1 MISETLPLFT
11 TLFLILFAALAGGII
26 AKALRLP
33 LILGYIAVGVLVGN
47 VFSSA
52 VDMVLIE
59 RVAETGVT
67 LLLFTLG
74 VEFSFHR
81 LRKVLGTVSWAAT
94 LQMLLS
100 FCIFLPIFLTLGFS
114 FLPAMFIAVAAALS
128 STAVVIRL
136 LSERGEME
144 TIPGEVLTGWLIV
157 QDLAVIPIMMMIPT
171 IGAIYIAGSASVVTT
186 VSLLGVN
193 LIKASIA
200 IGAII
205 FLGRTGIPWV
215 LNKIAAIGSREI
227 FLVTVM
233 GLVFM
238 SGTVAYMAG
247 LSAALG
253 AFIAGILVAE
263 TSQNHAIFAEVRP
276 LRDLFAVVF
285 FVSLGMALPVSLLM
299 PVLPNIALMTII
311 IVVVKAVIVYFL
323 SRFLGYHR
331 KTAFIVAIGLTQMSE
346 FGFIIAR
353 VGLTQGVLSEQ
364 HYATIV
370 ALVFVTIMVSSPL
383 FTKAQN
389 IFYFLRKKVPFLYPN
404 FIPEK
409 QETELFGKEA
419 AFKDHVVICGYGRVG
434 RYVGRA
440 LTMAGIPFIVVDYD
454 HTTVKLLRE
463 KNIQV
468 IYGDPAD
475 MDVLDYAQVDY
486 AKAVVIAIPD
496 RHTQEMVIAN
506 AQTLN
511 KSIRIICRTH
521 HEQDQLRLKTLGVH
535 TIVQPEFEAALAIA
549 HKLFSQFGVEQ
560 ADIDGKIARLKIEHG
575 LG

>member
-1 MISETLPLFT
+1 MISSLPLFI
-11 TLFLILFAALAGGII
+11 TLFLILFAALVGAFF
-26 AKALRLP
+26 AKLLRLP

-47 VFSSA
+47 IFSA
-52 VDMVLIE
+52 IVDHTLIGHI
-59 RVAETGVT
+59 AESGVT

-74 VEFSFHR
+74 IEFSFHR
-81 LRKVLGTVSWAAT
+81 LKKVLGTVSWAAT

-100 FCIFLPIFLTLGFS
+100 FCILLPIFLGLGFS
-114 FLPAMFIAVAAALS
+114 FLPALFMGIAAALS

-136 LSERGEME
+136 LSERGETE
-144 TIPGEVLTGWLIV
+144 TISGEVLTGWLIV
-157 QDLAVIPIMMMIPT
+157 QDLAVIPIMMMIPS
-171 IGAIYIAGSASVVTT
+171 IASIVMSDVSLVTT

-193 LIKASIA
+193 LIKAAVA

-205 FLGRTGIPWV
+205 FLGKTGIPWV
-215 LNKIAAIGSREI
+215 LNKVAAFGSREI
-227 FLVTVM
+227 FLVTVI
-233 GLVFM
+233 GLVFL

-285 FVSLGMALPVSLLM
+285 FVSLGMALPVSVLY
-299 PVLPNIALMTII
+299 PVLPMILMMALII
-311 IVVVKAVIVYFL
+311 IAVKAIIVYLL

-331 KTAFIVAIGLTQMSE
+331 KTSFIVALGLTEMSE
-346 FGFIIAR
+346 FGFIIAS
-353 VGLTQGVLSEQ
+353 VGLKQGVLSEQ
-364 HYATIV
+364 QYAIIV
-370 ALVFVTIMVSSPL
+370 ALVFVTIMISSPL
-383 FTKAQN
+383 FTKATS

-409 QETELFGKEA
+409 VEKELFDKELPL
-419 AFKDHVVICGYGRVG
+419 KDHVVICGYGRVG
-434 RYVGRA
+434 KYVGRA
-440 LTMAGIPFIVVDYD
+440 LAMEGIPFIVVDYD

-475 MDVLDYAQVDY
+475 MDVLDYAQVDF
-486 AKAVVIAIPD
+486 ARAVVIAIPD

-506 AQTLN
+506 VQTLN
-511 KSIRIICRTH
+511 KTVRIICRTH
-521 HEQDQLRLKTLGVH
+521 QEKDIIRLKTLGVH
-535 TIVQPEFEAALAIA
+535 TIVQPEFEAAVTITN
-549 HKLFSQFGVEQ
+549 KLLSQFGIEQ
-560 ADIDGKIARLKIEHG
+560 TDIDGKVARLKIEHG

>member
-1 MISETLPLFT
+1 MMSSLPLFI
-11 TLFLILFAALAGGII
+11 TLFLILFAAIVGGLL
-26 AKALRLP
+26 AKAFRLP

-47 VFSSA
+47 IFSSS
-52 VDMVLIE
+52 VDHTLIGHI
-59 RVAETGVT
+59 AESGVT

-81 LRKVLGTVSWAAT
+81 LKKVLGTVSWAAT

-100 FCIFLPIFLTLGFS
+100 FCVLLPIFLGLGFS
-114 FLPAMFIAVAAALS
+114 FLPAFFMGIAASLS

-136 LSERGEME
+136 LSERGETE
-144 TIPGEVLTGWLIV
+144 TISGEILTGWLIV
-157 QDLAVIPIMMMIPT
+157 QDLAVIPIMMMIPS
-171 IGAIYIAGSASVVTT
+171 IASIALSEVSLVTT
-186 VSLLGVN
+186 VSVLGVN
-193 LIKASIA
+193 LIKAAAA

-205 FLGRTGIPWV
+205 FLGKTGIPWV
-215 LNKIAAIGSREI
+215 LNKVASFGSREI
-227 FLVTVM
+227 FLVTVI
-233 GLVFM
+233 GLVFL

-285 FVSLGMALPVSLLM
+285 FVSLGMALPVSVLYPVVPMILLIT
-299 PVLPNIALMTII
+299 VII
-311 IVVVKAVIVYFL
+311 IVVKASIVYLL

-331 KTAFIVAIGLTQMSE
+331 KTSFIVALGLTQMSE
-346 FGFIIAR
+346 FGFIIAS
-353 VGLTQGVLSEQ
+353 VGLKQGVLSEQ
-364 HYATIV
+364 QYAIIV

-383 FTKAQN
+383 FTKASTF
-389 IFYFLRKKVPFLYPN
+389 FYFLRKKVPFLYPN

-409 QETELFGKEA
+409 VEKELFDKELPL
-419 AFKDHVVICGYGRVG
+419 KDHVVICGYGRVG
-434 RYVGRA
+434 KYVGRA
-440 LTMAGIPFIVVDYD
+440 LAMEGIPFIVVDYD
-454 HTTVKLLRE
+454 HTTVKTLRE

-475 MDVLDYAQVDY
+475 MDVLDYAQVDF
-486 AKAVVIAIPD
+486 ARAVVIAIPD

-506 AQTLN
+506 VQTLN
-511 KSIRIICRTH
+511 KTVRIICRTH
-521 HEQDQLRLKTLGVH
+521 QEKDIMRLKTLGVQ
-535 TIVQPEFEAALAIA
+535 TIVQPEFEAAITITN
-549 HKLFSQFGVEQ
+549 KLLSQFGVEQ
-560 ADIDGKIARLKIEHG
+560 SDIEGKISRLKIEHG

>member
-1 MISETLPLFT
+1 MISSLPLFI
-11 TLFLILFAALAGGII
+11 TLFLILFAALAGGLF
-26 AKALRLP
+26 AKVLRLP

-47 VFSSA
+47 VFASS
-52 VDMVLIE
+52 VDQTLIGHI
-59 RVAETGVT
+59 AESGVT

-100 FCIFLPIFLTLGFS
+100 FCILLPIFMSFGFS
-114 FLPAMFIAVAAALS
+114 FLPALFMGIAASLS
-128 STAVVIRL
+128 STAVVVRL

-157 QDLAVIPIMMMIPT
+157 QDLAVIPIMMMIPS
-171 IGAIYIAGSASVVTT
+171 IASIAAAGSTSVVTT

-193 LIKASIA
+193 LIKAAIA

-215 LNKIAAIGSREI
+215 LNKVASFGSREI
-227 FLVTVM
+227 FLVTVI
-233 GLVFM
+233 GLVFL

-253 AFIAGILVAE
+253 AFIAGMLVAE

-285 FVSLGMALPVSLLM
+285 FVSLGMALPVSILY
-299 PVLPNIALMTII
+299 PVLPIILLMTIAI
-311 IVVVKAVIVYFL
+311 IVVKAMIVYLL

-331 KTAFIVAIGLTQMSE
+331 KTSFIVALGLTQMSE
-346 FGFIIAR
+346 FGFIIAN
-353 VGLTQGVLSEQ
+353 VGLKQGVLSEQ
-364 HYATIV
+364 HYAIIV

-383 FTKAQN
+383 FTKATD
-389 IFYFLRKKVPFLYPN
+389 IFYFLRKKAPFLYPN

-409 QETELFGKEA
+409 VEKEIFEKELPL
-419 AFKDHVVICGYGRVG
+419 KDHVVICGYGRVG
-434 RYVGRA
+434 KYVGRA

-454 HTTVKLLRE
+454 HSTVKLLRE

-475 MDVLDYAQVDY
+475 MDVLDYAQVDF
-486 AKAVVIAIPD
+486 ARAVVIAIPD

-511 KSIRIICRTH
+511 KNVRIICRTH
-521 HEQDQLRLKTLGVH
+521 HEEDQMRLKTLGVH
-535 TIVQPEFEAALAIA
+535 TIVQPEFEAAVTITN
-549 HKLFSQFGVEQ
+549 KLLSQFGVEQ

>member
-1 MISETLPLFT
+1 MISSLPLFI
-11 TLFLILFAALAGGII
+11 TLFLILFAALVGAFL
-26 AKALRLP
+26 AKLLRLP

-47 VFSSA
+47 VFSSL
-52 VDMVLIE
+52 VDHTLIGH
-59 RVAETGVT
+59 VAESGVT

-100 FCIFLPIFLTLGFS
+100 FCILLPIFLSLGFS
-114 FLPAMFIAVAAALS
+114 FLPALFMGIAAALS

-136 LSERGEME
+136 LSERGETE
-144 TIPGEVLTGWLIV
+144 TISGEVLTGWLIV
-157 QDLAVIPIMMMIPT
+157 QDLAVIPIMMMIPS
-171 IGAIYIAGSASVVTT
+171 IAAIAMSDVSLVTT

-193 LIKASIA
+193 LIKAAVA

-205 FLGRTGIPWV
+205 FLGKTGIPWV
-215 LNKIAAIGSREI
+215 LNKVAAFGSREI
-227 FLVTVM
+227 FLVTVI
-233 GLVFM
+233 GLVFL

-285 FVSLGMALPVSLLM
+285 FVSLGMALPVSVLY
-299 PVLPNIALMTII
+299 PVLPMILLMALII
-311 IVVVKAVIVYFL
+311 IAVKASIVYLL

-331 KTAFIVAIGLTQMSE
+331 KTSFIVALGLTEMSE
-346 FGFIIAR
+346 FGFIIAS
-353 VGLTQGVLSEQ
+353 VGLKQGVLSEQ
-364 HYATIV
+364 QYAIIV
-370 ALVFVTIMVSSPL
+370 ALVFVTIMISSPL
-383 FTKAQN
+383 FTKATS

-409 QETELFGKEA
+409 VEKELFEKELPL
-419 AFKDHVVICGYGRVG
+419 KDHVVICGYGRVG
-434 RYVGRA
+434 KYVGRA
-440 LTMAGIPFIVVDYD
+440 LAMEGIPFIVVDYD

-475 MDVLDYAQVDY
+475 MDVLDFAQVDF
-486 AKAVVIAIPD
+486 ARAVVIAIPD

-506 AQTLN
+506 VQTLN
-511 KSIRIICRTH
+511 KTVRIICRTH
-521 HEQDQLRLKTLGVH
+521 QEKDIIRLKTLGVH
-535 TIVQPEFEAALAIA
+535 TIVQPEFEAAVTITN
-549 HKLFSQFGVEQ
+549 KLLFQFGIEQ
-560 ADIDGKIARLKIEHG
+560 TDIDGKVARLKIEHG

>member
-1 MISETLPLFT
+1 MTESVTVFT
-11 TLFLILFAALAGGII
+11 TLFLILFAALAGGVL
-26 AKALRLP
+26 AKTLRLP
-33 LILGYIAVGVLVGN
+33 LILGYIAIGVVVGN

-52 VDMVLIE
+52 VDPTLIGHI
-59 RVAETGVT
+59 AESGVT

-81 LRKVLGTVSWAAT
+81 LRKVLGTVSWVAT
-94 LQMLLS
+94 LQILLS
-100 FCIFLPIFLTLGFS
+100 FCVFLPIFLHLEFS
-114 FLPAMFIAVAAALS
+114 FLPAMFIAIAASLS
-128 STAVVIRL
+128 STAVVVRL

-171 IGAIYIAGSASVVTT
+171 LGSIFMSGSTSAVAT

-193 LIKASIA
+193 LIKAAIA
-200 IGAII
+200 IGAIV
-205 FLGRTGIPWV
+205 FLGRTGIPWT
-215 LNKIAAIGSREI
+215 LNKIAALGSREI
-227 FLVTVM
+227 FLVCVM
-233 GLVFM
+233 GLVFL

-253 AFIAGILVAE
+253 AFIAGMLVAE

-285 FVSLGMALPVSLLM
+285 FVSLGMALPVQLLYPALPTILLLSL
-299 PVLPNIALMTII
+299 II
-311 IVVVKAVIVYFL
+311 LVVKAIIVYVL
-323 SRFLGYHR
+323 SRFVGYHK
-331 KTAFIVAIGLTQMSE
+331 KTAFIVALGLTQMSE

-353 VGLTQGVLSEQ
+353 VGLTQKILSEQ
-364 HYATIV
+364 QYAIIV
-370 ALVFVTIMVSSPL
+370 ALVFVTIMVGSPL
-383 FTKAQN
+383 FTKATDL
-389 IFYFLRKKVPFLYPN
+389 FYFLRKKVPFLYPN
-404 FIPEK
+404 FLPEK
-409 QETELFGKEA
+409 AEKELFTKELPV
-419 AFKDHVVICGYGRVG
+419 KDHVVICGYGRVG

-440 LTMAGIPFIVVDYD
+440 LSMENIPFIVVDYD
-454 HTTVKLLRE
+454 SATVRKLRE
-463 KNIQV
+463 KNIPV

-475 MDVLDYAQVDY
+475 MDVLDFAQVDF

-511 KSIRIICRTH
+511 KGIKIICRTH
-521 HEQDQLRLKTLGVH
+521 HEQDQARLKTLGVQ
-535 TIVQPEFEAALAIA
+535 TIVQPEFEAALSITN
-549 HKLFSQFGVEQ
+549 KLLTQYGIQ
-560 ADIDGKIARLKIEHG
+560 QQDIEGKISRLKIEHG

>member
-1 MISETLPLFT
+1 MISSLPLFI
-11 TLFLILFAALAGGII
+11 TLFLILFAALAGGLL
-26 AKALRLP
+26 AKVLRLP

-47 VFSSA
+47 VFSSS
-52 VDMVLIE
+52 VDRLLIGHI
-59 RVAETGVT
+59 AESGVT

-81 LRKVLGTVSWAAT
+81 LRKVLGTVSWAAA

-100 FCIFLPIFLTLGFS
+100 FCILLPIFMSLGFS
-114 FLPAMFIAVAAALS
+114 FLPALFMGIAASLS
-128 STAVVIRL
+128 STAVVVRL

-157 QDLAVIPIMMMIPT
+157 QDLAVIPIMMMIPS
-171 IGAIYIAGSASVVTT
+171 IASIAAAGSPSVVST

-193 LIKASIA
+193 LIKAAIA

-205 FLGRTGIPWV
+205 FLGKTGIPWA
-215 LNKIAAIGSREI
+215 LNKVASLGSREI
-227 FLVTVM
+227 FLVTVI
-233 GLVFM
+233 GLVFL

-253 AFIAGILVAE
+253 AFIAGMLVAE

-285 FVSLGMALPVSLLM
+285 FVSLGMALPVSILY
-299 PVLPNIALMTII
+299 PVLPAILLMTII
-311 IVVVKAVIVYFL
+311 IIAVKAIIVYFL

-331 KTAFIVAIGLTQMSE
+331 KTSFIVALGLTQMSE
-346 FGFIIAR
+346 FGFIIAS
-353 VGLTQGVLSEQ
+353 VGLKQGVLSEQ
-364 HYATIV
+364 HYAIIV

-383 FTKAQN
+383 FTKATD

-409 QETELFGKEA
+409 TEKEI
-419 AFKDHVVICGYGRVG
+419 FEKELPLKDHVVICGYGRVG
-434 RYVGRA
+434 KYVGRA

-475 MDVLDYAQVDY
+475 MDVLDFAQVDF
-486 AKAVVIAIPD
+486 ARAVVIAIPD

-511 KSIRIICRTH
+511 KNVRIICRTH
-521 HEQDQLRLKTLGVH
+521 HEEDQMRLKTLGVH
-535 TIVQPEFEAALAIA
+535 TIVQPEFEAAVTITN
-549 HKLFSQFGVEQ
+549 KLLSQFGVEQ
-560 ADIDGKIARLKIEHG
+560 SDIDGKIARLKIEHG

>member
-1 MISETLPLFT
+1 MISSLPLFT
-11 TLFLILFAALAGGII
+11 TLFLILFAALAGGLI

-47 VFSSA
+47 VFSTL
-52 VDMVLIE
+52 VDKTLIGHI
-59 RVAETGVT
+59 AESGVT

-81 LRKVLGTVSWAAT
+81 LRKVLGTVSWAAA

-100 FCIFLPIFLTLGFS
+100 FCILLPIFMSLGFS
-114 FLPAMFIAVAAALS
+114 FLPALFMGIAASLS
-128 STAVVIRL
+128 STAVVVRL
-136 LSERGEME
+136 LSERGETE
-144 TIPGEVLTGWLIV
+144 TIPGEVLTGWLVV
-157 QDLAVIPIMMMIPT
+157 QDLAVIPIMMMIPS
-171 IGAIYIAGSASVVTT
+171 IASIAAAGSPSVVTT

-193 LIKASIA
+193 LIKAAIA

-215 LNKIAAIGSREI
+215 LNKVASFGNREI
-227 FLVTVM
+227 FLVTVI
-233 GLVFM
+233 GLVFL

-253 AFIAGILVAE
+253 AFIAGMLVAE

-285 FVSLGMALPVSLLM
+285 FVSLGMALPVSILY
-299 PVLPNIALMTII
+299 PVLPMILLMTVII
-311 IVVVKAVIVYFL
+311 FVVKAIIVYLL

-331 KTAFIVAIGLTQMSE
+331 KTSFIVALGLTQMSE
-346 FGFIIAR
+346 FGFIIAS
-353 VGLTQGVLSEQ
+353 VGFTQSVLSEQ
-364 HYATIV
+364 QYAIIV

-383 FTKAQN
+383 FTKATD

-409 QETELFGKEA
+409 VEKEIFEKELPL
-419 AFKDHVVICGYGRVG
+419 KDHVVICGYGRVG
-434 RYVGRA
+434 KYVGRA
-440 LTMAGIPFIVVDYD
+440 LAMSGIPFIVVDYD

-475 MDVLDYAQVDY
+475 MDVLDYAQVDF
-486 AKAVVIAIPD
+486 ARAVVIAIPD

-511 KSIRIICRTH
+511 KNVRIICRTH
-521 HEQDQLRLKTLGVH
+521 HEEDQIRLKTLGVQ
-535 TIVQPEFEAALAIA
+535 TIVQPEFEAAVTITN
-549 HKLFSQFGVEQ
+549 KLLSQFGIEQ
-560 ADIDGKIARLKIEHG
+560 SDIDGKIARLKIEHG